1 MSTNRLLEY
10 VVDFLP
16 TKFYIPEPS
25 AVSVIRPQLN
35 AQFDAAI
42 NGRQKLILVTAP
54 AGFGKS
60 TLVAQWLRT
69 QDCRVA
75 WLSLDAGD
83 RNAQRFLG
91 YLIHALN
98 TVAPQI
104 GEKLLPILQNA
115 DNPPTESIL
124 ASLINDL
131 IQYAQVIVLV
141 LDDFHEV
148 ESAEINR
155 AVAYLLD
162 NQPSNLT
169 LIITTRVFPDLS
181 LSRMRVSGQLQEIHA
196 EDLRFSDD
204 EVRHLLNQ
212 NLQLALTAA
221 QIRALRQR
229 TEGWAAGLQLAAL
242 SLAQTPDKS
251 SFVDGF
257 SGSHRYITDYL
268 TEEVLRHQ
276 PPEIQNF
283 LLKTSV
289 AERLSADL
297 CNSLLG
303 TKDSQTILRYLEAN
317 NLFVIPLDQERIWYR
332 YHHLFADLLRQ
343 RFKLQ
348 DTEAYV
354 NALQTVSHWHLSQ
367 GNQEEAV
374 AFAFASGDR
383 VFAAQMMTPLV
394 AHLSSTGRSRQV
406 REWLGKLPDEIIVQ
420 YASLCLYFAITSI
433 LQREFER
440 VEPLLDAA
448 EHAEHSVPPGYVDM
462 ARALYD
468 SIINDGENALDT
480 AYQALGKLPDTA
492 GFEKSTVWL
501 IISTHGLTSND
512 IHSAHDAGKT
522 ALNVRGES
530 TDTRGLVSIYH
541 NLATADMV
549 LWGPTAAQ
557 TWVTALDQHRLHYE
571 QQTGI
576 PMTGTEYLLGMQALV
591 AYEEND
597 LRQAEQYCLEA
608 LDALQLTGEPYNPA
622 IRDVYI
628 LLVRIALAKD
638 DPEAAQQWHDQ
649 AQELI
654 AKTYIGPFS
663 QLLIERTQVMIWLAM
678 KEFAGLRQWQAAH
691 DYS

>member
-1 MSTNRLLEY
+1 M
-10 VVDFLP
+10 DFLP
-16 TKFYIPEPS
+16 TKYYIPEPAAIS
-25 AVSVIRPQLN
+25 IHRPQL
-35 AQFDAAI
+35 DARFNEAVSS
-42 NGRQKLILVTAP
+42 NKKLILVTAP

-60 TLVAQWLRT
+60 TLVAQWLQT
-69 QDCRVA
+69 QARPAA
-75 WLSLDAGD
+75 WLSLDTNE
-83 RNAQRFLG
+83 RNVSHFLG
-91 YLIHALN
+91 YLIQAF
-98 TVAPQI
+98 TSTAPHI
-104 GEKLLPILQNA
+104 GSKLLPILNST
-115 DNPPTESIL
+115 DSLPIESIL
-124 ASLINDL
+124 AALINDL
-131 IQYAQVIVLV
+131 IQYGQELVLV
-141 LDDFHEV
+141 LDDFHEA
-148 ESAEINR
+148 ESAAVNR
-155 AVAYLLD
+155 AAAYLLD
-162 NQPSNLT
+162 NLPSNLT

-212 NLQLALTAA
+212 NLQLALTAD

-242 SLAQTPDKS
+242 SLAQTSDKS
-251 SFVDGF
+251 SFVGGF

-348 DTEAYV
+348 DTEAYI
-354 NALQTVSHWHLSQ
+354 NALQAVSHWHLEQ
-367 GNQEEAV
+367 GNQEEGV
-374 AFAFASGDR
+374 AFAFASGDMI
-383 VFAAQMMTPLV
+383 FAAQMMTPLV

-406 REWLGKLPDEIIVQ
+406 REWLGQLPDEIISQ

-440 VEPLLDAA
+440 VRPLLDAA
-448 EHAEHSVPPGYVDM
+448 ERAKHGVPPGYVDM

-480 AYQALGKLPDTA
+480 AYLALEKLPDTA

-501 IISTHGLTSND
+501 IISTYGLTSND
-512 IHSAHDAGKT
+512 ILSAHDAGKT
-522 ALNVRGES
+522 ALNVRGDS

-549 LWGPTAAQ
+549 LWGPTSRTDLGSSSRSAS
-557 TWVTALDQHRLHYE
+557 TALRATNGHSDDRYR
-571 QQTGI
+571 
-576 PMTGTEYLLGMQALV
+576 V
-591 AYEEND
+591 S
-597 LRQAEQYCLEA
+597 
-608 LDALQLTGEPYNPA
+608 
-622 IRDVYI
+622 
-628 LLVRIALAKD
+628 VR
-638 DPEAAQQWHDQ
+638 H
-649 AQELI
+649 
-654 AKTYIGPFS
+654 
-663 QLLIERTQVMIWLAM
+663 
-678 KEFAGLRQWQAAH
+678 AGAGSL
-691 DYS
+691 